1 MSVYLGSEG
10 RVLLRRS
17 ASKTPYYL
25 DLKNSDVNPFKR
37 RFSVGDA
44 HEQFITGDRI
54 EISTTPLESEIPLTM
69 FPDNVDDAGVVMPS
83 IAGFVHVDPLGGL
96 RLYSE
101 FSESIRGAIDTAFIV
116 AELGTDSLPVQ
127 IRVIG
132 RGQQSCL
139 GSVSSFSITTSRENI
154 DLTCLSENYR
164 QSYENGLIAGQG
176 RLSCFWDYQQICDGR
191 DVNNTEFAEYLAR
204 LCIRVVQG
212 GDFHGF
218 FFLHIDDTNE
228 SKSLWY
234 ECADCVITN
243 VAVSVEPTQA
253 LNAEIEFVTSGSIQ
267 LNTGYLPEFIEL
279 EQAPDYLLNETGD
292 PIQLEN
298 STD

>member
-1 MSVYLGSEG
+1 MGVYLGSDG

-25 DLKNSDVNPFKR
+25 DLTNSDVNPLKR

-44 HEQFITGDRI
+44 HEQFISGDRI
-54 EISTTPLESEIPLTM
+54 EISTTPLEDEIPLTL
-69 FPDNVDDAGVVMPS
+69 FPTNLDDAGVVMPS
-83 IAGFVHVDPLGGL
+83 MAGFVHVDPVGGL
-96 RLYSE
+96 RLYSD
-101 FSESIRGAIDTAFIV
+101 FSDAISGSIDKAF
-116 AELGTDSLPVQ
+116 ETGDLGTDSLPVR

-132 RGQQSCL
+132 RGTENCL
-139 GSVSSFSITTSRENI
+139 GHTSSFSITTSRENI
-154 DLTCLSENYR
+154 DLTCLSQNYR
-164 QSYENGLIAGQG
+164 QSYENGLIEGQG
-176 RLSCFWDYQQICDGR
+176 RISCFWDYRELCDGR
-191 DVNNTEFAEYLAR
+191 DARNTEYAEYLAR
-204 LCIRVVQG
+204 LCIRIAQG

-218 FFLHIDDTNE
+218 FFLHIDESNV

-243 VAVSVEPTQA
+243 VAISVEPTQV
-253 LNAEIEFVTSGSIQ
+253 LTAEIEFITSGSIQ

-279 EQAPDYLLNETGD
+279 EQNPDFLLNENGER
-292 PIQLEN
+292 IQLEN